1 VARSPIYQERGAEF
15 TLGEKKK
22 KGKDKYSYS
31 KWVNETK
38 GGAYKK
44 GVENGEY
51 SEHIMCLCIKIEE

>member
-51 SEHIMCLCIKIEE
+51 SEHIMC